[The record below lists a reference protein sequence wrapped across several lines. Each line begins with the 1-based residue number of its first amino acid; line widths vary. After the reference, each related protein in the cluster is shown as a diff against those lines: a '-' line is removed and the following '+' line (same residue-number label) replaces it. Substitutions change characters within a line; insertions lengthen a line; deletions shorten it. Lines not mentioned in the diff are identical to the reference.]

1 MKKILLLAGLLSVA
15 ACNSENTQSQQQ
27 NSEQQTAAVQADT
40 TENSLDWMGTYEGEI
55 PCADCSGIKMTLTLN
70 QDKTYSLI
78 QEYQTNKPGNNTFT
92 TNGTFT
98 FNTDNP
104 SLITLD
110 EEADNRIFFIGEN
123 FAEMRDMT
131 TGEKIESS
139 LNYTLQKVSD

>member
-1 MKKILLLAGLLSVA
+1 
-15 ACNSENTQSQQQ
+15 
-27 NSEQQTAAVQADT
+27 
-40 TENSLDWMGTYEGEI
+40 EI